1 MSRKSLTKLSNCWR
15 DLLTPD
21 YYTPIHSNHP
31 GSPCRFRIVSSTFT
45 LVTDCHSK
53 LTSPFEFLWEKLI
66 LTKPVLP
73 SQIIGRQSATL
84 TTFKGSLAPEGGVR
98 GVAVTAATG
107 AGTRGGARDGR
118 TEPRRRCARRRSGLR
133 GHLRL
138 RSRRFHRRSRTLS
151 RCSNWGSRKHDGKA
165 REAPGRPTS
174 AQPNA
179 VVPPLAGG
187 GRYEQWLNPTT
198 SQNKMVSLSF
208 LIIFSSLF

>member
-107 AGTRGGARDGR
+107 AGTRGGA
-118 TEPRRRCARRRSGLR
+118 PRRSDPASAT
-133 GHLRL
+133 
-138 RSRRFHRRSRTLS
+138 TLS
-151 RCSNWGSRKHDGKA
+151 TALIWSA
-165 REAPGRPTS
+165 RPFQAALAALPPAFMHTFKVLQLGFSEAR
-174 AQPNA
+174 
-179 VVPPLAGG
+179 
-187 GRYEQWLNPTT
+187 
-198 SQNKMVSLSF
+198 
-208 LIIFSSLF
+208 